1 MVAWADAGPGAM
13 NKIVL
18 TYRHFMLAACV
29 LGLLAVRAQAQ
40 APGLG
45 GSVELVDPK
54 VLRIC
59 ADPRSLPFSNEAHEG
74 FEDKLAD
81 LFAAKLGKSVS
92 YTYYPR
98 AIGFMRNTLNA
109 LKCDVVMGDAQGDD
123 LVQTTNPYYHA
134 FYALIVR
141 SGSGLDDVQSLEDP
155 RLKGKHIGVIAGT
168 PPATIMAANGLIGD
182 AKPFP
187 LMVDTRYDA
196 PSQAMVDEIVS
207 GTIDA
212 GILWGPIGG
221 YYAKHVSRPLTVIP
235 LIHEHDVPMDFRI
248 SMGIRRSDQDW
259 KRTLNRLIAE
269 NQDAINKIL
278 IEYGVPIVDEG
289 GKAITQ

>member
-1 MVAWADAGPGAM
+1 MKPITLMA
-13 NKIVL
+13 
-18 TYRHFMLAACV
+18 RLAALSVCAIS
-29 LGLLAVRAQAQ
+29 LLAARAHAQ

-54 VLRIC
+54 VLRVC

-74 FEDKLAD
+74 FEDKLAE
-81 LFAAKLGKSVS
+81 LFAEKLGKTVS

-98 AIGFMRNTLNA
+98 AVGFVRNTLNA
-109 LKCDVVMGDAQGDD
+109 FKCDVIMGDAQGDD

-141 SGSGLDDVQSLEDP
+141 SGSGLDDIESLGDP
-155 RLKGKHIGVIAGT
+155 RLKGKHIGVVAGT
-168 PPATIMAANGLIGD
+168 PPATIMAHDGLIGD

-187 LMVDTRYDA
+187 LMVDTRVDA
-196 PSQAMVDEIVS
+196 PSKSMIDEIAA
-207 GTIDA
+207 GTLDA
-212 GILWGPIGG
+212 GVLWGPIGG
-221 YYAKHVSRPLTVIP
+221 YYAKHASKPLTVIP
-235 LIHEHDVPMDFRI
+235 LVHEHGVPMDFRI
-248 SMGIRRSDQDW
+248 SMGVRRSDQTW
-259 KRTLNRLIAE
+259 KRTLNRLISE

-278 IEYGVPIVDEG
+278 IAYGVPIVDEE

>member
-1 MVAWADAGPGAM
+1 MPVYNREKRINRTSGRLA
-13 NKIVL
+13 V
-18 TYRHFMLAACV
+18 AACV
-29 LGLLAVRAQAQ
+29 LGLLAVRAHAQ

-54 VLRIC
+54 VLRVC

-74 FEDKLAD
+74 FEDKLAE
-81 LFAAKLGKSVS
+81 LFAQKLGKTVE

-98 AIGFMRNTLNA
+98 AVGFVRNTLNV

-134 FYALIVR
+134 FYALVVR
-141 SGSGLDDVQSLEDP
+141 SGTGLDDVQSLADP
-155 RLKGKHIGVIAGT
+155 RLKGKHIGLVAGT
-168 PPATIMAANGLIGD
+168 PPATIMADNGLIGD
-182 AKPFP
+182 ARPFP

-196 PSQAMVDEIVS
+196 PSKAMIDEIVS
-207 GTIDA
+207 GAIDA

-221 YYAKHVSRPLTVIP
+221 YYAKHASTPLTVIP
-235 LIHEHDVPMDFRI
+235 LVHEHGATMDFRI
-248 SMGIRRSDQDW
+248 SMGVRHSDQDW

-269 NQDAINKIL
+269 NQDGINKIL
-278 IEYGVPIVDEG
+278 IEYGIPIVDEE
-289 GKAITQ
+289 GKAIRQ

>member
-1 MVAWADAGPGAM
+1 MLVHNM
-13 NKIVL
+13 NNCIIRACGRLV
-18 TYRHFMLAACV
+18 LAACV
-29 LGLLAVRAQAQ
+29 LGLLAVRAHAQ

-54 VLRIC
+54 VLRVC

-74 FEDKLAD
+74 FEDKLAE
-81 LFAAKLGKSVS
+81 LFAQKLGKTVE

-98 AIGFMRNTLNA
+98 AVGFVRNTLNM

-134 FYALIVR
+134 FYALVVR
-141 SGSGLDDVQSLEDP
+141 TGTGLDDVQSLADP
-155 RLKGKHIGVIAGT
+155 RLKGKHIGLVAGT
-168 PPATIMAANGLIGD
+168 PPATIMADNGLIGD
-182 AKPFP
+182 ARPFP

-196 PSQAMVDEIVS
+196 PSKAMIDEIVS
-207 GTIDA
+207 GAIDA

-221 YYAKHVSRPLTVIP
+221 YYAKHASTPLTVIP
-235 LIHEHDVPMDFRI
+235 LVHEHGATMDFRI
-248 SMGIRRSDQDW
+248 SMGVRHSDQDW

-269 NQDAINKIL
+269 NQDGINKIL
-278 IEYGVPIVDEG
+278 IEYGIPIVDEE
-289 GKAITQ
+289 GKAIRQ